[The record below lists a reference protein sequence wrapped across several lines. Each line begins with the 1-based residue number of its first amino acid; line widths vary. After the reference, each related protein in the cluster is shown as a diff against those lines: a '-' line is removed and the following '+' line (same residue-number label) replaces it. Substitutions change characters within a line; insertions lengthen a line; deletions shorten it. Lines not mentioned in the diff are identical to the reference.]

1 MKKINFIISLCIS
14 AILVSCGDDNSD
26 TRLLVTNANIQGTY
40 QIGAFNQVINETA
53 TSSTGANVNLST
65 TTKVGDIYNLAI
77 IINENGTYTASG
89 QYTLDFIT
97 KPNGSAQVS
106 GSSIVDVEDLG
117 NFTISSLDNTITF
130 APSTSLEDEFLSGTY
145 NIVLLNSTTL
155 SLVQEIETSNGS
167 LNISTKTSY
176 SFIK

>member
-1 MKKINFIISLCIS
+1 
-14 AILVSCGDDNSD
+14 
-26 TRLLVTNANIQGTY
+26 
-40 QIGAFNQVINETA
+40 
-53 TSSTGANVNLST
+53 STGANVNLST
-65 TTKVGDIYNLAI
+65 TTNVGDIYSLDI
-77 IINENGTYTASG
+77 VMNENGTYTASG

-130 APSTSLEDEFLSGTY
+130 TPSTSLEDQFLLGTY
-145 NIVLLNSTTL
+145 SVVLLNSTTL
-155 SLVQEIETSNGS
+155 SLVQEVENSNGS
-167 LNISTKTSY
+167 INMSTKTSY